1 MNDLF
6 FEPKTNQYGSHMI
19 MSNVH
24 KSSKNKYVNVDTRF
38 RDEYNYSQLAN
49 YNITIPERICD
60 VKSMKVVSAE
70 IPISFY
76 NISLALG
83 NSYFSITDTTSTPFT
98 KIITIP
104 DGQYTTITLSKQINN
119 MITAQYYTVGTPNT
133 TNLEYDLSGCVGG
146 TDASGT
152 SSYFITKNSKNS
164 TINFA
169 INADG
174 TYDKFNFKSKLGWLL
189 GFRQPSYNLTASS
202 PLNFVQSEAM
212 LDINGPRYLYLAIDE
227 FNNGNQSSFIPPL
240 HSSLVNKNIIARIPL
255 FKVGGYVFGQTLSLQ
270 RYTGL
275 LSDTRSYTGKIDLLK
290 LNVQL
295 LNENGIVMNLN
306 GMDFSFCLEV
316 IHE

>member
-119 MITAQYYTVGTPNT
+119 MITAQYFTPGTPNT

-152 SSYFITKNSKNS
+152 SSYFITKNSKKS

-227 FNNGNQSSFIPPL
+227 FNNGNQSSFIPTL

-255 FKVGGYVFGQTLSLQ
+255 FKVGG
-270 RYTGL
+270 
-275 LSDTRSYTGKIDLLK
+275 
-290 LNVQL
+290 
-295 LNENGIVMNLN
+295 
-306 GMDFSFCLEV
+306 
-316 IHE
+316 